1 MKRFLAATILLAVA
15 TLFSGC
21 AGMSSNAE
29 MMNYKVSV
37 TGPAKLDKKG
47 SIEISGSDF
56 KPGANIVLILN
67 SADGIK
73 SDLSGSLKPA
83 PVADANGNWK
93 TTWGYGRMVKKKIIK
108 AGSYKIDVM
117 NEDYEALTSTSI
129 TFAK

>member
-1 MKRFLAATILLAVA
+1 MKRFLAAIVLLAVA
-15 TLFSGC
+15 TLFTGC
-21 AGMSSNAE
+21 AGMNSKTE
-29 MMNYKVSV
+29 TTDYKVSV
-37 TGPAKLDKKG
+37 AGPAKLDKKG

-56 KPGANIVLILN
+56 KPGANIVLIFN

-83 PVADANGNWK
+83 PVADADGNWK

-108 AGSYKIDVM
+108 AGSYKIDVV
-117 NEDYEALTSTSI
+117 NDDYEVLTSTSV